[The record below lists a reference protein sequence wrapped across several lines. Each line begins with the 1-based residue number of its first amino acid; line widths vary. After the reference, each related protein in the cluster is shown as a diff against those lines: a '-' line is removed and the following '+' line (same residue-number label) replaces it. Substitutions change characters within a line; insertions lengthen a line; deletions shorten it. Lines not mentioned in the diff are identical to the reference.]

1 MLQQSS
7 FDSEIREE
15 QKERIDRMGKEMNS
29 MRESVQE
36 ISSLLKRSTP
46 RSTLDE
52 TYDDSNRISGSTVS
66 HFGRQIIVIIHV

>member
-15 QKERIDRMGKEMNS
+15 QKERMDRMGKEMNS

-36 ISSLLKRSTP
+36 IASLLKRS
-46 RSTLDE
+46 DE
-52 TYDDSNRISGSTVS
+52 TNNDSNRISGSTVS
-66 HFGRQIIVIIHV
+66 HFGI